1 MAVTHTPDPI
11 VDPERLF
18 EGFENLMPF
27 RVQNLFFDVRNKMQ
41 CHPERSICFAKRS
54 RCGVEGPLI
63 SVGFEECSKAFS
75 PGCEVEVPCEDVARL
90 RATGSFDCVIVRFA
104 TDHFAQDDSLK

>member
-1 MAVTHTPDPI
+1 MTATHTPDPI

-27 RVQNLFFDVRNKMQ
+27 RARKPLLCVRKIMQ
-41 CHPERSICFAKRS
+41 CHPERSDCFAKRS

-63 SVGFEECSKAFS
+63 SVGQDECGKAF
-75 PGCEVEVPCEDVARL
+75 PQGCQVEISCEEVVRF
-90 RATGSFDCVIVRFA
+90 RGTGSFDCVIVRFA
-104 TDHFAQDDSLK
+104 NDHFAQDDISK

>member
-1 MAVTHTPDPI
+1 MTADHTLEPI

-27 RVQNLFFDVRNKMQ
+27 RLRKLLLCGTLMQ
-41 CHPERSICFAKRS
+41 CHPERSGCFAKRS

-63 SVGFEECSKAFS
+63 GVDQDECSKAFS
-75 PGCEVEVPCEDVARL
+75 QGYQLKITYDDLAGFRAPGC
-90 RATGSFDCVIVRFA
+90 FDCVILRFA
-104 TDHFAQDDSLK
+104 NDHFAQDDES